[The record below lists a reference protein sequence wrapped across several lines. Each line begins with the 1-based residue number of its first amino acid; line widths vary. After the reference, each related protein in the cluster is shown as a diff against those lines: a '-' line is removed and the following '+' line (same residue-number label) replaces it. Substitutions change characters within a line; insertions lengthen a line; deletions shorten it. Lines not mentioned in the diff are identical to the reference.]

1 MNFYFILQQKKTKRS
16 KLVGKRII
24 GSIEL
29 SFELLPSLIQKLL
42 NIRLRLFTFHT
53 LAGILLTNISDGLIA
68 LAKMVKDQAFSAHFV
83 RHSTRYPCRDI
94 LILGV
99 FVNKVFE

>member
-53 LAGILLTNISDGLIA
+53 LVGILINA
-68 LAKMVKDQAFSAHFV
+68 
-83 RHSTRYPCRDI
+83 
-94 LILGV
+94 
-99 FVNKVFE
+99 